1 MSLVLD
7 GSATA
12 AWLIPGGRAAASQRV
27 LDRVGDYGAVVAM
40 LWRLKVGNALTL
52 AVRRKRIS
60 RTERADALAKLSDL
74 PIEADS
80 ETFIHAW
87 TSTIALADRFNLTLY
102 DACYLELAQRRAL
115 PLATLDEDLRKAA
128 KALDIP
134 LLGV

>member
-1 MSLVLD
+1 M
-7 GSATA
+7 
-12 AWLIPGGRAAASQRV
+12 IPDERGAASQRV
-27 LDRVGDYGAVVAM
+27 LDRVGDYGAVVPM
-40 LWRLKVGNALTL
+40 LWRLEVGNALTL

-87 TSTIALADRFNLTLY
+87 TSTVTLADRFNLTLY